1 MASSES
7 DDVADALFESADNA
21 LGSRD
26 SEASADESQSETLSD
41 DDDDP
46 GAERALESE
55 KPFPKDVTEKLEA
68 LYCRGMDGWGKA
80 HKSEIDV
87 AMTSTGLKL
96 SQIKVSCS
104 SYWPGIPWE
113 ACINLI
119 TLLQQ

>member
-7 DDVADALFESADNA
+7 DDVSDALVESADNA

-46 GAERALESE
+46 GA
-55 KPFPKDVTEKLEA
+55 
-68 LYCRGMDGWGKA
+68 CRGMNGWGKA

-87 AMTSTGLKL
+87 VMTSTGLKL
-96 SQIKVSCS
+96 SQMKVSCD
-104 SYWPGIPWE
+104 
-113 ACINLI
+113 
-119 TLLQQ
+119 